1 MSTLSIEA
9 AVIKNPYIFFALG
22 EGLFLQYLYANKSYL
37 GCERI
42 LADLSVFLSIVD
54 IEGGGNEKNIEIIE
68 CYNFVKFCWVY

>member
-42 LADLSVFLSIVD
+42 LADLSVFLL
-54 IEGGGNEKNIEIIE
+54 
-68 CYNFVKFCWVY
+68 